1 MTAAHKQFSHVSWI
15 NIFQRNGKQLMVGKR
30 KGETALI
37 FPERNTVGAL
47 KEENYDGMHEYPIG

>member
-1 MTAAHKQFSHVSWI
+1 MQHLSKKVEK
-15 NIFQRNGKQLMVGKR
+15 RMVRKR